1 MHLIEEVI
9 DSGRREC
16 ILMSDSIYAPIVN
29 ANEQRVSLRCLH
41 YYCCKFNLVDTD
53 QYSCECLVWILCYS
67 SQIVV
72 FFSNG

>member
-1 MHLIEEVI
+1 MQLIEEVI
-9 DSGRREC
+9 DLGGGIC

-29 ANEQRVSLRCLH
+29 AKTESFFTVSTLF
-41 YYCCKFNLVDTD
+41 CCKFNLVDTD